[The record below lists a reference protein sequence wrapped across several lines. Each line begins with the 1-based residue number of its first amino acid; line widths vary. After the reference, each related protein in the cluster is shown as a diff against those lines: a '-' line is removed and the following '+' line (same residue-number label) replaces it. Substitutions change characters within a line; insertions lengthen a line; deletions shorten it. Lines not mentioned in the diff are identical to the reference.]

1 MSEMPVFGAGIWHFA
16 TYKDRYATEG
26 YGPPVGLLEQIDKA
40 GAVGDL
46 SVVDLNWPFA
56 GFDGSLDDVKAA
68 LERNRL
74 RAVAI
79 TPEIYNRDYIKG
91 SITNPDPAVRSQ
103 ALKLLNEA
111 TELAKELDCDYVK
124 LWFGQDGWDY
134 PFQVD
139 YHDIWKLAVDGLR
152 ELVVRTSRDQ
162 VRDRIQTTRAA

>member
-1 MSEMPVFGAGIWHFA
+1 MRCRFWRRYLALRHLQGPLRHRGLRPACRATGA
-16 TYKDRYATEG
+16 DRR
-26 YGPPVGLLEQIDKA
+26 A

-56 GFDGSLDDVKAA
+56 GFEDAGRRQGGARAQRAA
-68 LERNRL
+68 RRRYHAGDLQPRL
-74 RAVAI
+74 RQ
-79 TPEIYNRDYIKG
+79 G
-91 SITNPDPAVRSQ
+91 SITNPDPAVRAQ

-139 YHDIWKLAVDGLR
+139 YHDIWKLAV
-152 ELVVRTSRDQ
+152 E
-162 VRDRIQTTRAA
+162 RAARARRRLIRRSSS